1 MTARLLPPIV
11 VGLILSS
18 FEPAH
23 GAQDEKKPG
32 SDKLNV
38 LLIVSDDLNI
48 ALGCYGHSLVRS
60 PNIDRLARR
69 GLRFDRAYCQFP
81 LCNPSRASFLTG
93 RRPDTTGVLEN
104 QTHFRTILPQ
114 VVTLPQFF
122 RRHGYFVAR
131 VGKLYHYGVPNQI
144 GTSGLD
150 DPPSWQEVVN
160 PRGRDKDDESRIF
173 SIKPGS
179 GFGGTLSWLAADGTG
194 EEQTDG
200 IGAAAA
206 IRLLEQH
213 GDRPFFL
220 AVGFYR
226 PHTPYVAPKK
236 YFDLYPLEQITLP
249 RDPPDDRSDIP
260 TAALT
265 VNPPN
270 YGISERLQKQ
280 AIQAYH
286 AATSFMDAQ
295 VGKVLD
301 ALDQLGLS
309 ERTVV
314 VLTSDHGYHLGEHGL
329 WQKMSLFE
337 ESARVPLI
345 IAAPGMRAK
354 GQATARLAELV
365 DLYPTLADVCGLPA
379 PGGLEGSSLR
389 PLLDDPTKS
398 VKPAA
403 FTQVR
408 RGDKQDV
415 FQGYAVRTDRYRYVE
430 WDGGRRGAE
439 LYDHETDPH
448 EHRNL
453 ANNPE
458 HSATLVEMRR
468 LLRQRVSVEAL
479 KTGQATDR
487 QAGPPRIPESIW
499 LEANVPYAG
508 TNNPRQTLNLLLPR
522 SPGNDKALPVVAF
535 IHGGAWQGG
544 DKRDGLSAL
553 MEFVRSGEY
562 AGVTIGYRL
571 SREATWPAQIHD
583 CKAAIRWVR
592 SHARKYHLDP
602 DRIGVMGPSAGGH
615 LVALLGTS
623 GGVTAL
629 EGDLGEYRST
639 SSRVSCVVDEFGPS
653 ELLAMGRSPGLD
665 HDSTNSPES
674 RLVGGPVQERKD
686 VARSASPVTHVTP
699 DDPPFLIIHGTADP
713 LVPFDQSKRLY
724 DALRRVGVEAL
735 LIPVTD
741 GGHGGFRSPELQR
754 RIAQFFD
761 KHLLGKEA
769 TISQKPIHPGEV
781 ERD

>member
-1 MTARLLPPIV
+1 
-11 VGLILSS
+11 
-18 FEPAH
+18 
-23 GAQDEKKPG
+23 
-32 SDKLNV
+32 
-38 LLIVSDDLNI
+38 
-48 ALGCYGHSLVRS
+48 
-60 PNIDRLARR
+60 
-69 GLRFDRAYCQFP
+69 
-81 LCNPSRASFLTG
+81 
-93 RRPDTTGVLEN
+93 
-104 QTHFRTILPQ
+104 LPQ

-122 RRHGYFVAR
+122 RRCGYFVAR

-160 PRGRDKDDESRIF
+160 PRGRDKDDEPQIF

-179 GFGGTLSWLAADGTG
+179 GFGATLSWLAADGTD

-206 IRLLEQH
+206 IPLLEQH
-213 GDRPFFL
+213 SDRPFFL

-236 YFDLYPLEQITLP
+236 YFDLYPLDKITLP
-249 RDPPDDRSDIP
+249 QDPPDDRSDIP
-260 TAALT
+260 TAALK
-265 VNPPN
+265 VNLPN
-270 YGISERLQKQ
+270 YGISEGLQKQ

-301 ALDQLGLS
+301 ALDRLGLS

-314 VLTSDHGYHLGEHGL
+314 VFTSDHGYHLGEHGL

-337 ESARVPLI
+337 ESARVPSI

-354 GQATARLAELV
+354 GQATTCLAELV

-379 PGGLEGSSLR
+379 PGGLESSSLR
-389 PLLDDPTKS
+389 PLLDDPAKS

-403 FTQVR
+403 ITQVR

-415 FQGYAVRTDRYRYVE
+415 FQGYSVRTDRYRYVD
-430 WDGGRRGAE
+430 WDQGRRGAE
-439 LYDHETDPH
+439 LYDHEADPH

-453 ANNPE
+453 ADNPKYAE
-458 HSATLVEMRR
+458 TMVEMRR
-468 LLRQRVSVEAL
+468 LLSQRVAGEAL
-479 KTGQATDR
+479 KAGQATKR
-487 QAGPPRIPESIW
+487 QGGSPRLPESIQ
-499 LEANVPYAG
+499 LEADLPYAG
-508 TNNPRQTLNLLLPR
+508 TDNPRQRLDLLLPK
-522 SPGNDKALPVVAF
+522 SPRNDKPLPVIAF

-544 DKRDGLSAL
+544 DKRDRLSAL
-553 MEFVRSGEY
+553 VGFVRGGEY

-592 SHARKYHLDP
+592 SHAPKYRLDP

-623 GGVTAL
+623 GGVMAL
-629 EGDLGEYRST
+629 EGELGEYRST

-653 ELLAMGRSPGLD
+653 ELLALGRSAGLD
-665 HDSTNSPES
+665 HDSPNSPES
-674 RLVGGPVQERKD
+674 RLVGGPVQERKV
-686 VARSASPVTHVTP
+686 VARSASPVNYATP
-699 DDPPFLIIHGTADP
+699 DDPPFLIVHGTADP
-713 LVPFDQSKRLY
+713 LVPFDQSKRLH

-735 LIPVTD
+735 LIQVIE

-754 RIAQFFD
+754 RINRFFD
-761 KHLLGKEA
+761 KHLLGREV
-769 TISQKPIHPGEV
+769 TISQEPIHPGQAV
-781 ERD
+781 RD